1 MDTKAVKEL
10 YRQVS
15 GNLHNRRF
23 IDAIENLRKLVSVS
37 GKEYYN
43 ERLDEAK
50 LTYDNILRHSFGEYK
65 DPQRTSIYLYLKRSL
80 LEMADELNESSLT
93 QLSAGNIYIL
103 KRELER
109 TKKTEHLDAMTFLDA
124 LTLNQELS
132 DILRD
137 VSLEEGTIQPDESLT
152 RIFNI
157 IWLTDK
163 YTDHENILIQKVC
176 DSDNLGWYYKS
187 LVVSALTLSLL
198 RYFDA
203 AKFGLL
209 FRFIETREQ
218 YVWQR
223 ALVGV
228 FINFIKYNDR
238 FYLYPSLEEKTL
250 ELASNLDMEK
260 NLEAV
265 LIQFTK
271 TKETESV
278 SKQWQEEILP
288 SMMKLRPRIEEKL
301 DLENIFRDEFGEE
314 RNPDWETFFQDDPG
328 LLDKLQKFTEMQ
340 MEGMDVF
347 MSAFSQLKN
356 YPFFQK
362 ISNWFIPFYTSNP
375 TLKPFLR
382 SEGSQ
387 IDMTPLVE
395 KLETTFY
402 MCNSDKYSF
411 CINLSLIPDQQKTM
425 MLNMAQAEMDSVSE
439 IEQADS
445 LINGFATSRNIFTQ
459 YFQDLYRFF
468 KLHPWKNEF
477 DDIFLFKPDLFT
489 NEFIRNSIINPGT
502 KRNIAEFYF
511 DKQFYP
517 YALPIFLELLKRN
530 KSNVEL
536 FEKIAFCYE
545 KTGDFQNAL
554 DFYKKAEIIDTERLW
569 IINKIAFCSKFL
581 NRWNEALTNY
591 RLAEKL
597 TPDDLKVL
605 ANIGQCLIHLE
616 QYDEAL
622 SYYFKVEVLA
632 PENQKIRRPLAWCS
646 FVLGKFDVA
655 YDYFTR
661 LLEGESGNSF
671 DLLNLGHVLWCMKK
685 EVDAIAAYKRSLAGF
700 KDYRKFETAYLED
713 KKHLIAHQI
722 DEFEIDLMMEYLKS
736 LG

>member
-1 MDTKAVKEL
+1 MDAKAVKEL
-10 YRQVS
+10 YQQVS

-23 IDAIENLRKLVSVS
+23 IDAIENLRKLASAS
-37 GKEYYN
+37 GKEFYSQQ
-43 ERLDEAK
+43 LDEAG
-50 LTYDNILRHSFGEYK
+50 LTYENILKHSFGEYK
-65 DPQRTSIYLYLKRSL
+65 DPQRVSIYLYLKRSL
-80 LEMADELNESSLT
+80 LEMADELQETALT
-93 QLSAGNIYIL
+93 QLLAGNIYAI
-103 KRELER
+103 
-109 TKKTEHLDAMTFLDA
+109 KKDIDRSKKSEHHEAMTFLDA
-124 LTLNQELS
+124 LTLDQQLS
-132 DILRD
+132 DILKN
-137 VSLEEGTIQPDESLT
+137 VSVESSAVHADESLT

-163 YTDHENILIQKVC
+163 YTDHESQLINRVC
-176 DSDNLGWYYKS
+176 DAESLAWYYKS

-203 AKFGLL
+203 SKFMLL

-223 ALVGV
+223 ALVGI

-238 FYLYPSLEEKTL
+238 FYLYPALEEKTL
-250 ELASNLDMEK
+250 ELAASPDMEK
-260 NLEAV
+260 NIEAI

-271 TKETESV
+271 TRETESV
-278 SKQWQEEILP
+278 SRQWQDEILP
-288 SMMKLRPRIEEKL
+288 AMLKLRPRIEEKL

-356 YPFFQK
+356 YPFFRK
-362 ISNWFIPFYTSNP
+362 LSNWFIPFYTANP
-375 TLKPFLR
+375 TIKPFLMA
-382 SEGSQ
+382 EGSQ
-387 IDMTPLVE
+387 VDMTPLVE
-395 KLETTFY
+395 KLDTTFF

-425 MLNMAQAEMDSVSE
+425 MLNMAQAEMDSFSE
-439 IEQADS
+439 IEKADN
-445 LINGFATSRNIFTQ
+445 LINDFARSRNIITQ

-468 KLHPWKNEF
+468 KLHPWKAEF
-477 DDIFLFKPDLFT
+477 HDVFLQKPDLFN
-489 NEFIRNSIINPGT
+489 NEFIKNIIINPGT

-511 DKQFYP
+511 NKQFYP

-530 KSNVEL
+530 RENVEL

-545 KTGDFQNAL
+545 KTGDFQNAI

-581 NRWNEALTNY
+581 NRWNEALFYY

-597 TPDDLKVL
+597 NPADLKVQ

-616 QYDEAL
+616 QYEEAL
-622 SYYFKVEVLA
+622 GYYFKVEVLA
-632 PENQKIRRPLAWCS
+632 PENQRIRRPLAWCS

-655 YDYFTR
+655 GDYYTR
-661 LLEGESGNSF
+661 LLESDPGNSY
-671 DLLNLGHVLWCMKK
+671 DLLNLGHVLWCLKK
-685 EVDAIAAYKRSLAGF
+685 ETDAIAAYKRSIAGF
-700 KDYRKFETAYLED
+700 KDFRKFETTFIED
-713 KKHLIAHQI
+713 KKHLMGHHI
-722 DEFEIDLMMEYLKS
+722 DEFDIDLMMEFLKS
-736 LG
+736 GR